1 MKLLIDTNVILDVLL
16 KREPFVGNAAKI
28 LQLIERQNVQE
39 YVSTSAITD
48 IYYIACRQLHDRL
61 AVKKLLQ
68 QLCSLTGLI
77 LKIPYNMQ
85 WPTSKIWTELLH
97 ETPRIIKMQS

>member
-48 IYYIACRQLHDRL
+48 IYYIACRQLHDKL
-61 AVKKLLQ
+61 AVKK
-68 QLCSLTGLI
+68 
-77 LKIPYNMQ
+77 
-85 WPTSKIWTELLH
+85 
-97 ETPRIIKMQS
+97 TPATDFANYRHCRREQTRN

>member
-48 IYYIACRQLHDRL
+48 IYYIACR
-61 AVKKLLQ
+61 
-68 QLCSLTGLI
+68 
-77 LKIPYNMQ
+77 
-85 WPTSKIWTELLH
+85 
-97 ETPRIIKMQS
+97 